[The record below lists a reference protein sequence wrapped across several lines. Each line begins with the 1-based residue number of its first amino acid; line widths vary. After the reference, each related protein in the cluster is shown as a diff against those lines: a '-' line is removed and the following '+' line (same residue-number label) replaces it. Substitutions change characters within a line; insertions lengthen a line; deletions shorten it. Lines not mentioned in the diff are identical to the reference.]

1 MARLACPGF
10 VSEAHQ
16 KLIQAAYG
24 DRIAS
29 IEHLSGGLHGRC
41 YRVQGADFDNAVRM
55 PPPREDEFR
64 LDTIDEQRV
73 IASVAAVGIAPPAAE
88 VDASL
93 GLVATKYLANART
106 WTPRDARRL
115 ENLDYLAARLKALHA
130 CKLELP
136 PYACVGAA
144 EAYAQTAAQYHE
156 LTMEQR
162 RWRDDLL
169 ELARVFEARF
179 PPETPCHND
188 LVASNVLD
196 DGEIWLID
204 FEYAVMSA
212 PILDL
217 ASLAGLN
224 DFDANQRA
232 RLIGAYY
239 GHYDVPFSADEFSDA
254 VRLVRLLSYFWALA
268 FGGAED
274 STESVT
280 AFADSMVAMLR

>member
-1 MARLACPGF
+1 MN
-10 VSEAHQ
+10 EAQH

-24 DRIAS
+24 DRIAG

-41 YRVQGADFDNAVRM
+41 YRVHGADFDHAVRM
-55 PPPREDEFR
+55 PPPRESKFR
-64 LDTIDEQRV
+64 LDAVDEQRV
-73 IASVAAVGIAPPAAE
+73 IASVAAAGIAPPAAE

-93 GLVATKYLANART
+93 GLVATTYLANAKT
-106 WTPRDARRL
+106 WTPRDARGL
-115 ENLDYLAARLKALHA
+115 ENLDYLSARLKALHA

-136 PYACVGAA
+136 PYACVAAA
-144 EAYAQTAAQYHE
+144 ESYAQTAAEHYE

-162 RWRDDLL
+162 HWRDELL
-169 ELARVFEARF
+169 ELARAFEARF

-239 GHYDVPFSADEFSDA
+239 GHYDVPFNADEFYDA

-268 FGGAED
+268 FGSAD
-274 STESVT
+274 NSTESIT